1 MLLKQLRMK
10 KKNKKVDL
18 VILAASLLASAII
31 FKGVIRGS
39 DGVIWAGEGVIRAGQ
54 DF

>member
-1 MLLKQLRMK
+1 MK

-18 VILAASLLASAII
+18 VILAASLLGGAII
-31 FKGVIRGS
+31 FKGVIRSS